1 MYFINRSKRYLDWN
15 IQTNIENQKGYRDHS
30 ASQSIIFN
38 SQLKYRWKYFENFIL
53 SFNHLYSPYAL
64 DPGGLT
70 STQNID
76 NPKMARMENQLY
88 DAGESVI
95 QSKLSLRTEKYFDN
109 KILMKT
115 DLWFLHRTFDN
126 KLPFEGGGQVDL
138 VRNYY
143 GINSKA
149 CLLYTSPSPRDAE
162 SSRMPS
168 SA

>member
-15 IQTNIENQKGYRDHS
+15 IQADIENQKGYRDHS

-38 SQLKYRWKYFENFIL
+38 SQLKFRWKYLENFIL

-70 STQNID
+70 STQNVD

-109 KILMKT
+109 KILLKT
-115 DLWFLHRTFDN
+115 NLWFCIEHSI
-126 KLPFEGGGQVDL
+126 
-138 VRNYY
+138 
-143 GINSKA
+143 INSRLKTA
-149 CLLYTSPSPRDAE
+149 AK
-162 SSRMPS
+162 
-168 SA
+168 